1 MKDIYSKNIKIIE
14 EKYPI
19 LYKKIDEHEKKIDIQ
34 ILTSRD
40 NNKYMKIIVKDK
52 TFNIN
57 SKYRPKDEAFRW
69 IQALDMK
76 NNSKIILFGLGLG
89 YRPKYI
95 FKKMT
100 RDNFLLVIEPSIDIF
115 IGIIKNVDLTNILSS
130 DNVRLLVDENEL
142 VIKKSIKKLTG
153 WYNIKQV
160 VVSFIPNYNN
170 IFKKE
175 FDKYMNFLREEIED
189 GLIEY
194 NTGQKLTKT
203 WFNNFVSNIPH
214 MLRSCEAQD
223 LNNKFYNKPVII
235 VSAGPSLNKNVRMLK
250 EARGKAVII
259 CVGTALK
266 VLLKEG
272 IYPDIIATL
281 DGSIKNHY
289 HFENLDYKKIPLLYF
304 PIAYPEIL
312 NNHEGVKILTISSLP
327 YLGETLFNLLK
338 DIKYLKAGGSI
349 AHLAFSFA
357 REIGANPIVFV
368 GQDLAYGEKMQT
380 HAKGTSFDEGKIL
393 HKSKL
398 YKENQLLIE
407 DINGNEV
414 LTDQVFYAFLRWFES
429 EIENDITSTIYI
441 DATEGGAKIKGTKI
455 MTLKETIEE
464 YMRNEIDIAKV
475 LFGNESKQLIGDKV
489 YVKKII
495 TELKD
500 IVNGLNILENEFDR
514 GLDYIKKLRNAYEK
528 DLYLDEEGK
537 LTNELAQINSKFKS
551 DIESF
556 KVLSY
561 VLNPTSLK
569 LNEHDVDEYKLS
581 IKEKKIKANI
591 KQEYFYRNVKT
602 AIEDVLPLIKEC
614 IDKLES
620 EYIINDPEKYGG
632 N

>member
-14 EKYPI
+14 KKYPI
-19 LYKKIDEHEKKIDIQ
+19 LYKKIEKHEKKIDIQ

-52 TFNIN
+52 MFNIN
-57 SKYRPKDEAFRW
+57 SKYRPIDEAFRW

-115 IGIIKNVDLTNILSS
+115 IGIIKNIDLTNILSS

-194 NTGQKLTKT
+194 NTGQKLTKA

-214 MLRSCEAQD
+214 MLRSCEVQD
-223 LNNKFYNKPVII
+223 LSNKFQNKPAII
-235 VSAGPSLNKNVRMLK
+235 VSAGPSLNKNVSMLK
-250 EARGKAVII
+250 KAKGKAVII

-272 IYPDIIATL
+272 IYPDVIATL
-281 DGSIKNHY
+281 DGCIENYY
-289 HFENLDYKKIPLLYF
+289 HFQDLDYRKIPLVYF

-312 NNHEGVKILTISSLP
+312 NNHEGFKILTINSLP
-327 YLGETLFNLLK
+327 YLGETLFDLLK
-338 DIKYLKAGGSI
+338 YVKYLDAGGSV

-475 LFGNESKQLIGDKV
+475 SFGNESKQLIGDKV

-620 EYIINDPEKYGG
+620 EYITNEPEKYGG